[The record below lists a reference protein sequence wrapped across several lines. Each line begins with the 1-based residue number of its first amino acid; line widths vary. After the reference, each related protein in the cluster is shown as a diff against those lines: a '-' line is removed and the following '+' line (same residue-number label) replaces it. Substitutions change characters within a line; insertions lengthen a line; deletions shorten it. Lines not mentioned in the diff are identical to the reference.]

1 MRLVLWLRWYAGASL
16 LRCCPL
22 TGGYVNFELEDN
34 VKDRVVIICCILL
47 MLAGLIIGISISAS
61 DGVISFLSI
70 TATIL
75 GGFVTVIAFGWAF
88 MTYTDW
94 KKAQKN
100 SEYEAIIELGKSAHM
115 LLTSTTYL
123 FEAMV
128 VIKYKFEKMSDLEHK
143 LRDGKINHSVAMF
156 EKNYERY
163 SDARASV
170 GFLESKSCST
180 KDYEKLDELIKVIID
195 WFWMFR
201 YQTVATT
208 MVMGEKVDRGT
219 AVHCGVVIPDEQ
231 KVFMLSLG
239 LNSAVAPYQYHKVI
253 SDSIDKII
261 KELLHMV
268 ATN

>member
-1 MRLVLWLRWYAGASL
+1 M
-16 LRCCPL
+16 
-22 TGGYVNFELEDN
+22 
-34 VKDRVVIICCILL
+34 
-47 MLAGLIIGISISAS
+47 IIGINISAS

-70 TATIL
+70 IATIF

-88 MTYTDW
+88 IKYTDW
-94 KKAQKN
+94 EKAQKN

-115 LLTSTTYL
+115 LLTCTTYL
-123 FEAMV
+123 FEVMV
-128 VIKYKFEKMSDLEHK
+128 VIQYKFEKMTDLEHK

-180 KDYEKLDELIKVIID
+180 KDYEKLDELIKLIID
-195 WFWMFR
+195 WFWMLR

-208 MVMGEKVDRGT
+208 MVMGEKVERGT
-219 AVHCGVVIPDEQ
+219 AVHCAVVIPDEQ
-231 KVFMLSLG
+231 KAFMSSLG
-239 LNSAVAPYQYHKVI
+239 LNSAVAPYQYHEAI
-253 SDSIDKII
+253 SDKIDKTI
-261 KELLHMV
+261 KELLHLV